1 MNCTSCFY
9 NLLSKKEQSQKTQK
23 YSLFSSKKSEYT
35 LIPLEDKEYKFVL
48 KNYESISFPWISTK
62 AYKLNKAF
70 TNKKITILHIKN
82 ANSKRTIILSH
93 SIKDNLGTLYPFL
106 IQLSSMMRCD
116 LISYEYTPILK
127 NEMISIE
134 ENVQTDLENV
144 IDFSVQHFSLSINS
158 IVLMS
163 LSSGSIPTIAVAS
176 SETYQSISGI
186 IMINPRAFLTYQQ
199 ESAIP
204 LFNEVDNEYNSSFQA
219 MKISCNV
226 FIIHGEKNTKISI
239 EQSKQLCLNIKKA
252 MTYFPTNGTQSNLFT
267 QYRGKIFKKINYFLD
282 ILNKDIHIKK
292 CATCSVLNTDLDSTK
307 MSELDI
313 TRMSTI
319 NKVQQ
324 INKINSDLEVIPS
337 YIGKSFKGESEYN
350 DIEGD
355 FIM

>member
-9 NLLSKKEQSQKTQK
+9 NLLSKKEQKNQK
-23 YSLFSSKKSEYT
+23 YSVFSSKKSEYT
-35 LIPLEDKEYKFVL
+35 LIPSKGKEYKFVL
-48 KNYESISFPWISTK
+48 KNYESISFPWITTK
-62 AYKLNKAF
+62 AYKNHKAF

-82 ANSKRTIILSH
+82 VNSQRTIILSH
-93 SIKDNLGTLYPFL
+93 SLKHNLGTLYPFL

-116 LISYEYTPILK
+116 IISYEYTPILK
-127 NEMISIE
+127 NEMISLE

-144 IDFSVQHFSLSINS
+144 IDFTVQNFSLSINS

-176 SETYQSISGI
+176 SETYQSVSGI
-186 IMINPRAFLTYQQ
+186 IMINPRAYFTYKQ
-199 ESAIP
+199 ESVMP
-204 LFNEVDNEYNSSFQA
+204 LLNEIDNEYNSSFQA
-219 MKISCNV
+219 MKITCNV

-239 EQSKQLCLNIKKA
+239 EQSKQLCQNIKKA
-252 MTYFPTNGTQSNLFT
+252 MTYFPTNGTQNNLFT

-324 INKINSDLEVIPS
+324 INKISRELEVIPS
-337 YIGKSFKGESEYN
+337 YIGKCYKGESEYN

-355 FIM
+355 FVM

>member
-9 NLLSKKEQSQKTQK
+9 NILSKSEQNFKSHKF
-23 YSLFSSKKSEYT
+23 FSSKKTDYT
-35 LIPLEDKEYKFVL
+35 LVHCKDREYNFIL
-48 KNYESISFPWISTK
+48 NNYESISFPWISTK
-62 AYKLNKAF
+62 AYKINKAF

-82 ANSKRTIILSH
+82 ANSKRTIIVSH
-93 SIKDNLGTLYPFL
+93 SLKNNLGNLYPLL
-106 IQLSSMMRCD
+106 IQLSSMLKCD
-116 LISYEYTPILK
+116 IISYEYTPILK
-127 NEMISIE
+127 IE
-134 ENVQTDLENV
+134 NIPIEDNVQSDLETV
-144 IDFSVQHFSLSINS
+144 IDFSIQQFSLSLNS

-176 SETYQSISGI
+176 SESYQSISGI
-186 IMINPRAFLTYQQ
+186 IMINPRLYFVYKQDN
-199 ESAIP
+199 IMP
-204 LFNEVDNEYNSSFQA
+204 LFHELDNEYNSSFQA
-219 MKISCNV
+219 MKIKCNV
-226 FIIHGEKNTKISI
+226 FIIHGEKNSVIPI

-252 MTYFPTNGTQSNLFT
+252 MTYFPSNGTNNNLFT
-267 QYRGKIFKKINYFLD
+267 QYRGKVFKKINYFLD
-282 ILNKDIHIKK
+282 LLNKDINIKK

-324 INKINSDLEVIPS
+324 VNKISNDLEVIPS